1 MYLTYEEF
9 KEIANKHFGL
19 EVDFYVQLLK
29 RIIDNPNRYCGI
41 FRLTSAKEKII
52 QNGWVFVSIIGGLF
66 YVR

>member
-41 FRLTSAKEKII
+41 FRLTSAKEKKK
-52 QNGWVFVSIIGGLF
+52 
-66 YVR
+66 